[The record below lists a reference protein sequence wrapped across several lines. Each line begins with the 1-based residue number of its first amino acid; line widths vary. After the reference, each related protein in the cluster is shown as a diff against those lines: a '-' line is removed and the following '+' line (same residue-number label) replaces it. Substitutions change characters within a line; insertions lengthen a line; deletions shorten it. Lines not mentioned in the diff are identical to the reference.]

1 MEVAAALS
9 GRPSSRRPS
18 RHTPPHPLGC
28 RISMRKVKGYQRRD
42 VEFFV
47 NSQAV
52 CLSLPMIRSLRCL
65 RNAKGPSRASPAR
78 NSRGFSSRRFSSSL
92 TCTHQPF
99 SLPLPLL
106 LFFLLFLFIVLLL
119 LLLRYSSFFIP
130 FFHPLSW
137 SHCSRSPPRV
147 VLATDLRQDLAVKY
161 DGSLQDALI
170 FRRA

>member
-18 RHTPPHPLGC
+18 RHTPHPLGC

-78 NSRGFSSRRFSSSL
+78 NSRGFEPSFLVVVNVHTPALLSSPPPP
-92 TCTHQPF
+92 PF
-99 SLPLPLL
+99 LPPLPLYSTIATIVA
-106 LFFLLFLFIVLLL
+106 LFLFL
-119 LLLRYSSFFIP
+119 YP
-130 FFHPLSW
+130 FFPPPLLP
-137 SHCSRSPPRV
+137 HCSRSLLRRPGPGPPSRLSGQVRWKPPRRFNIPARV
-147 VLATDLRQDLAVKY
+147 
-161 DGSLQDALI
+161 I
-170 FRRA
+170 